1 MSRSLYIAC
10 DHCHGLVRVDDG
22 SYATRNGTCEHLDA
36 DRRHHNSESSMVV
49 FKSADGR
56 TSIPWSPDVPTPV
69 GFQRVEVRGAHNVRK
84 LEREMDAH
92 DLKRHKMHK
101 ESIERVFGPE
111 LEARRNNLKELARS
125 APHPFSRALAQAAL
139 DKQSRGY
146 SENNWE
152 AGNHR
157 D

>member
-1 MSRSLYIAC
+1 MMSRSFYLAC
-10 DHCHGLVRVDDG
+10 NHCEGLVRVDDG
-22 SYATRNGTCEHLDA
+22 SYTTRNGVCEHLDA
-36 DRRHHNSESSMVV
+36 DRRHHNTESSMVV
-49 FKSADGR
+49 FKSPDGR

-92 DLKRHKMHK
+92 DLKRHKKHK

-111 LEARRNNLKELARS
+111 LSTRRENLRQLAQNHPHQFGRDLAR
-125 APHPFSRALAQAAL
+125 AAL
-139 DKQSRGY
+139 DRQQSGY
-146 SENNWE
+146 STNFD